1 MTEIPR
7 CQQPHDESIS
17 ITVRPLALLARC
29 MSIEGVLDHLAEIVR
44 EKGIELSGIQLTRA
58 GHNRVF
64 SLPVT
69 LATGDTRQLEVQ
81 GEAGPTRLILSI
93 TGCLD
98 SQGRCEVEYAALVA
112 AQRIELLHGRRL
124 WTEQRGK
131 ENQSGLLIEDMI
143 GESQPMQTLKHRV
156 LTAARCNSTVLIDGE
171 SGTGKEVAA
180 RAIHSLGSRAAGPFI
195 AVNCGAFTESLLESE
210 LFGYV
215 KGAFTG
221 AHANRKGLFE
231 AAHRGTIF
239 LDEIGE
245 TSPAT
250 QLRLLRVLQEH
261 KVRPIGA
268 HDERAIDVRVIAAT
282 NRDLSRE
289 VEQKRF
295 RHDLYYRLH
304 VLPVHVPSLRQRPLD
319 IPLLAQYFL
328 RVIRERLG
336 FASPIEI
343 EEEAM
348 RALSNYQ
355 WPGNVRELETMLERM
370 AAEAED
376 GGFITVEQVKRETSM
391 SQLAAEGEIEYTGVL
406 RAGESLVEHFRR
418 QEPMLYELVRAHMGG
433 NHSKAA
439 RWLNMD
445 RTLLYHRVER
455 ARQRTGS

>member
-29 MSIEGVLDHLAEIVR
+29 MSVEGVLDHLAEIVR
-44 EKGIELSGIQLTRA
+44 EKGINLSGIHLTRA
-58 GHNRVF
+58 DQNRKF
-64 SLPVT
+64 SLPVSI
-69 LATGDTRQLEVQ
+69 AVGDTCELEIQ
-81 GEAGPTRLILSI
+81 AEAGPTRLILSLL
-93 TGCLD
+93 GYLENQ
-98 SQGRCEVEYAALVA
+98 SRCEIEYAALVA

-131 ENQSGLLIEDMI
+131 ENQSGLLLEDMI
-143 GESQPMQTLKHRV
+143 GESASMQTLKQRV

-180 RAIHSLGSRAAGPFI
+180 RAIHSMGSRASGPFI

-245 TSPAT
+245 TAPAT

-304 VLPVHVPSLRQRPLD
+304 VLPVHVLPLRQRPLD

-376 GGFITVEQVKRETSM
+376 GGFITVEQVRRETSTM
-391 SQLAAEGEIEYTGVL
+391 QLAAGGEIEYTGVL
-406 RAGESLVEHFRR
+406 RAGESLVDHFRR

-439 RWLNMD
+439 RWLGMD

-455 ARQRTGS
+455 ARQRTSG

>member
-1 MTEIPR
+1 
-7 CQQPHDESIS
+7 
-17 ITVRPLALLARC
+17 
-29 MSIEGVLDHLAEIVR
+29 MSVEGVLDHLAEIVR
-44 EKGIELSGIQLTRA
+44 EKGIALSRIKLTRA
-58 GHNRVF
+58 GHTREF
-64 SLPVT
+64 SIPET
-69 LATGDTRQLEVQ
+69 PATGDDMHELEVRVE
-81 GEAGPTRLILSI
+81 GGLTRLTLTL
-93 TGCLD
+93 TGCLNY
-98 SQGRCEVEYAALVA
+98 QTRHEVEDAALVA

-124 WTEQRGK
+124 WAEQKGK
-131 ENQSGLLIEDMI
+131 ENQSGPLIEDMI
-143 GESQPMQTLKHRV
+143 GESATMQTLRQRV

-180 RAIHSLGSRAAGPFI
+180 RAIHSLGPRATGPFI
-195 AVNCGAFTESLLESE
+195 AVNCGAFNESLLESE

-221 AHANRKGLFE
+221 AAGNHKGLFE

-245 TSPAT
+245 TAPAT
-250 QLRLLRVLQEH
+250 QLRLLRVLQGH
-261 KVRPIGA
+261 KVRPVGA

-282 NRDLSRE
+282 NRDLGRE

-304 VLPVHVPSLRQRPLD
+304 VLAVHVPPLRQRPLD
-319 IPLLAQYFL
+319 IPLLVQYFL
-328 RVIRERLG
+328 HVIKERLG
-336 FASPIEI
+336 FTSPIEI

-348 RALSNYQ
+348 HALSNYQ

-376 GGFITVEQVKRETSM
+376 GGCITAEQVRRETSI
-391 SQLAAEGEIEYTGVL
+391 SQFAASSEIEYRGVL
-406 RAGESLVEHFRR
+406 RAGESLVDHFRR

>member
-1 MTEIPR
+1 
-7 CQQPHDESIS
+7 
-17 ITVRPLALLARC
+17 
-29 MSIEGVLDHLAEIVR
+29 MSVEGVLDHLAEIVQG
-44 EKGIELSGIQLTRA
+44 KGIDLSRIKLTRA
-58 GHNRVF
+58 GHRREF
-64 SLPVT
+64 SIPET
-69 LATGDTRQLEVQ
+69 HATGADTRELEVQ
-81 GEAGPTRLILSI
+81 VEAGPTRLLLTL

-98 SQGRCEVEYAALVA
+98 FPDRHEVEDAALVA

-124 WTEQRGK
+124 WVEQNGR
-131 ENQSGLLIEDMI
+131 ENQPGPKIEDMI
-143 GESQPMQTLKHRV
+143 GDSAPMQTLKQRV
-156 LTAARCNSTVLIDGE
+156 LTAAKCNSTVLIDGE

-180 RAIHSLGSRAAGPFI
+180 HAIHNLSSRATGPFI
-195 AVNCGAFTESLLESE
+195 AINCGAFAESLLESE

-221 AHANRKGLFE
+221 AAGNHKGLFE

-245 TSPAT
+245 TAPAT
-250 QLRLLRVLQEH
+250 QLRLLRVLQGH
-261 KVRPIGA
+261 KVRPVGA
-268 HDERAIDVRVIAAT
+268 HEERTIDVRVIAAT

-304 VLPVHVPSLRQRPLD
+304 VLAVHVPPLRQRPLD
-319 IPLLAQYFL
+319 IPLLTQYFL

-336 FASPIEI
+336 FASPIDI

-348 RALSNYQ
+348 HALSNYR

-376 GGFITVEQVKRETSM
+376 GGIITVEQVRRETSM
-391 SQLAAEGEIEYTGVL
+391 SQLAANGEIEYTGVL

-455 ARQRTGS
+455 ARQRTDS

>member
-1 MTEIPR
+1 MTR
-7 CQQPHDESIS
+7 
-17 ITVRPLALLARC
+17 LARC
-29 MSIEGVLDHLAEIVR
+29 MSVEGVLDHLAEIVR
-44 EKGIELSGIQLTRA
+44 EKGIDLSRIKLGRA
-58 GHNRVF
+58 GHTREF
-64 SLPVT
+64 SLPET
-69 LATGDTRQLEVQ
+69 SAPGDDIHELEVRVE
-81 GEAGPTRLILSI
+81 GGLTRLTLTL
-93 TGCLD
+93 TGCLN
-98 SQGRCEVEYAALVA
+98 SQTRHEVEDAALVA

-124 WTEQRGK
+124 WTEQKGK
-131 ENQSGLLIEDMI
+131 ENQPGPLIENMI
-143 GESQPMQTLKHRV
+143 GQSATMQTLTQRV

-180 RAIHSLGSRAAGPFI
+180 RAIHSLGARATGPFI
-195 AVNCGAFTESLLESE
+195 AVNCGAFNESLLESE

-221 AHANRKGLFE
+221 ATGNNKGLFE

-245 TSPAT
+245 TAPAT

-261 KVRPIGA
+261 KVRPVGA

-282 NRDLSRE
+282 NRNLNRE

-304 VLPVHVPSLRQRPLD
+304 VLAVHVPPLRQRPLD
-319 IPLLAQYFL
+319 IPLLVQYFL

-336 FASPIEI
+336 FASPVEI

-348 RALSNYQ
+348 HALSNYE

-376 GGFITVEQVKRETSM
+376 GGCITAEQVRRETSTG
-391 SQLAAEGEIEYTGVL
+391 QLVAGGEIEYTGVL

-455 ARQRTGS
+455 ARQRTSG